1 MSNKNLEME
10 KIFSVERNIIDC
22 FEYTTNFSTIWE
34 WDQTIS
40 SSQKISEG
48 KVDVGTKFIVN
59 LKFGF
64 QTIPMEY
71 EIMEYDFP
79 NLAILKGESKHFTAV
94 DTIKMTKIDDNQTQ
108 INWHAT
114 IEFSGLMSKFLPLM
128 KNKIIQNGYTT
139 IDNLKIALQDNYSSS
154 PTSNLLD
161 RLILPKIWKFSKY
174 GFNNAKDTW
183 HPNSASITGKHIVI
197 TGATSGIGL
206 ATANE
211 MAQKGA
217 HLTLVVRNKVKG
229 EALKKELIEKTG
241 NKNINI
247 EYCDLA
253 IISEVKSLTKKMI
266 GQKKNIDVL
275 INNAGALF
283 NERQITSE
291 GIEQSFALLLLSPF
305 IFTERLIPIFSLN
318 CRVINIS
325 SGGMYSQKL
334 DLKNLNNISNPY
346 NGSIAYANCKRGLVI
361 LTELWAKEYNSK
373 NYTFN
378 SMHPGWADTPGVV
391 TALPVFYK
399 ITKHI
404 LRTPEEG
411 ADTINWLASSTEAG
425 KLNGQFFLDRTIQTT
440 HLFSKTKESE
450 AVKQELKN
458 KLSEYLE

>member
-1 MSNKNLEME
+1 ME
-10 KIFSVERNIIDC
+10 KTFSVERNIIDC

-48 KVDVGTKFIVN
+48 KVGVGTKFLVN

-79 NLAILKGESKHFTAV
+79 NLAILKGKSKHFTAV
-94 DTIKMTKIDDNQTQ
+94 DTIRMTKIDDNQTQ

-128 KNKIIQNGYTT
+128 KNKIIENGYTT
-139 IDNLKIALQDNYSSS
+139 IDNLKIALQDNFFSS
-154 PTSNLLD
+154 PTSKLLD
-161 RLILPKIWKFSKY
+161 KLILPQIWKFSKY

-450 AVKQELKN
+450 AVRQELKN

>member
-1 MSNKNLEME
+1 MSNNNLEME
-10 KIFSVERNIIDC
+10 KTISVERNIIDC

-40 SSQKISEG
+40 SSQKISKG
-48 KVDVGTKFIVN
+48 KVGVGTKFLVN

-64 QTIPMEY
+64 QTVPMAY
-71 EIMEYDFP
+71 EILEYDFP
-79 NLAILKGESKHFTAV
+79 NYAILKGKSKHFTAI
-94 DTIKMTKIDDNQTQ
+94 DTIKMKKIDDVNTE
-108 INWHAT
+108 IKWHAT
-114 IEFSGLMSKFLPLM
+114 IEFGGFISKILPLM
-128 KNKIIQNGYTT
+128 KNKITENGYTT
-139 IDNLKIALQDNYSSS
+139 IDNLKIALQDNFSSS

-161 RLILPKIWKFSKY
+161 KLILPKIWKFSKY
-174 GFNNAKDTW
+174 GYNNAKENW
-183 HPNSASITGKHIVI
+183 HPNSASLTGKHIII

-206 ATANE
+206 ASATE

-217 HLTLVVRNKVKG
+217 HLTLVVRNKDKG
-229 EALKKELIEKTG
+229 EALKNELIEKTG
-241 NKNINI
+241 NKNIFI
-247 EYCDLA
+247 EYCDMSL
-253 IISEVKSLTKKMI
+253 ISDVKSLTKKLI
-266 GQKKNIDVL
+266 EQKRNIDVL

-305 IFTERLIPIFSLN
+305 VFTKQLIPIFSKN

-346 NGSIAYANCKRGLVI
+346 NGSVAYANCKRGLVI
-361 LTELWAKEYNSK
+361 LTELWAKEYNLE

-391 TALPVFYK
+391 TALPIFYK
-399 ITKHI
+399 LTKPI

-425 KLNGQFFLDRTIQTT
+425 KLSGYFFLDRIAQTT
-440 HLFSKTKESE
+440 HLLSKTKENE
-450 AVKQELKN
+450 AERLELKN
-458 KLSEYLE
+458 RLLEYLN